1 MKKRIIISILVMI
14 MFIFNCNISYA
25 QPYDIKTFN
34 SSNTSTATLI
44 NNATGEKI
52 TLEVTEQLIMQRN
65 AAPNGRTSY
74 TQVVETNVPLSSLL
88 RDAGS
93 SSTVEEPDTSG
104 SCRALLKITYSKYPD
119 NGQDMYLLEEV
130 YGTWTIQ
137 DNQVSSL
144 NRQYT
149 YGCNS
154 PSRPAV
160 NDQTGYGNV
169 SGMSFSKSTGFTKYI
184 NSTVPGSI
192 CGAYTQTTLK
202 RAGSDHTWTLLI
214 ENNIVDTGGII

>member
-1 MKKRIIISILVMI
+1 
-14 MFIFNCNISYA
+14 
-25 QPYDIKTFN
+25 
-34 SSNTSTATLI
+34 
-44 NNATGEKI
+44 
-52 TLEVTEQLIMQRN
+52 QRN

-144 NRQYT
+144 NRQY
-149 YGCNS
+149 
-154 PSRPAV
+154 
-160 NDQTGYGNV
+160 
-169 SGMSFSKSTGFTKYI
+169 
-184 NSTVPGSI
+184 
-192 CGAYTQTTLK
+192 
-202 RAGSDHTWTLLI
+202 
-214 ENNIVDTGGII
+214 